1 MSHIVEAKTSIQN
14 PNVTLLRQAVELV
27 AKQFAGG
34 RLADHYFTYAGKRVA
49 ARLALFSDE
58 IHRGIGIIV
67 KKETGE
73 LTFIGDPFTYEEVA
87 EAAQQQIVQTYVS
100 LATMQA
106 LQQMGYQTTAEDG
119 EEGQVYLTGVSQ
131 YA

>member
-14 PNVTLLRQAVELV
+14 PNVVLLRQTVELV
-27 AKQFAGG
+27 AQQLEGG
-34 RLADHYFTYAGKRVA
+34 RVADHYFTYAGKRVA

-67 KKETGE
+67 KGTGE
-73 LTFIGDPFTYEEVA
+73 LTFIGDPFLYEERA

-106 LQQMGYQTTAEDG
+106 LQQMGYQTAAEDG
-119 EEGQVYLTGVSQ
+119 EEGRIYLTGVSQ

>member
-14 PNVTLLRQAVELV
+14 PNGALLRQAVQVV
-27 AKQFAGG
+27 AQQHDGG
-34 RLADHYFTYAGKRVA
+34 RVVDHYLTYAGKRVA
-49 ARLALFSDE
+49 SRLAIFTDV

-67 KKETGE
+67 KETGE
-73 LTFIGDPFTYEEVA
+73 LTFIGDPFMYETQA
-87 EAAQQQIVQTYVS
+87 EAVQQQIIQTYVS

-119 EEGQVYLTGVSQ
+119 EEGQMCLTGVSQ